1 MAADKGGFEANFRK
15 LEQLSQ
21 DLQENKV
28 TIDELVPKMKD
39 ALGSIKI
46 CKEVLKETQAQLKEI
61 NKEFSEL
68 SSDSEGKNS

>member
-1 MAADKGGFEANFRK
+1 MAADKGGFEANFKK

-39 ALGSIKI
+39 ALGSIKV
-46 CKEVLKETQAQLKEI
+46 CKEVLKETQTQLKEI

-68 SSDSEGKNS
+68 SSEGANKDS

>member
-1 MAADKGGFEANFRK
+1 MAADKGGFEANFKK